1 MLSFGII
8 TDEDDFSDTNYENNN
23 TELQKKDFEKNILNN
38 ISFESD
44 INNNNSMESKA
55 ENDNKKAN
63 EQYFKTKEQI
73 NEIKIII
80 YYALSLGCQLFRD
93 FPSSYFTLFP
103 KNENEV
109 KAKRLIAQKFCIDN
123 KKIIYKDKDY
133 VFVPIQATS
142 HAFTFE
148 YNGELITYKKDKT
161 NKNNTIEIKINNEPL
176 LTIEQ
181 FLEKFKDSE
190 IKKMV
195 GESESAE
202 NIGEKSNKGKKSKKS
217 SQSKDE
223 NINSKSS
230 NLSYMTTTDD
240 SETETKGE
248 RYYKLIK
255 KMNI

>member
-55 ENDNKKAN
+55 ENDNKNAN

-80 YYALSLGCQLFRD
+80 YYTLSLGCQLFRD

-103 KNENEV
+103 KNDNEV

-123 KKIIYKDKDY
+123 KI
-133 VFVPIQATS
+133 FLQQ
-142 HAFTFE
+142 F
-148 YNGELITYKKDKT
+148 
-161 NKNNTIEIKINNEPL
+161 IN
-176 LTIEQ
+176 
-181 FLEKFKDSE
+181 
-190 IKKMV
+190 
-195 GESESAE
+195 
-202 NIGEKSNKGKKSKKS
+202 
-217 SQSKDE
+217 
-223 NINSKSS
+223 
-230 NLSYMTTTDD
+230 
-240 SETETKGE
+240 
-248 RYYKLIK
+248 
-255 KMNI
+255 